1 MPENV
6 NYGNPNAYPTNFFAE
21 AEAEIVST
29 TNAIAADYHY
39 ALDLNS
45 TLITVD
51 EVREKIRKEGNEFGA
66 TTGRARRCGWVD
78 LPALKYAVM
87 INGVTELSMM
97 KADVL
102 SVFEKIKVCTHYKIN
117 DELEEY
123 LPYDITNL
131 EIEPIYEELEGWN
144 CDLTELDSY
153 DNAPQALKNYVAY
166 LEKALEV
173 PITVVSVGPDRKQT
187 LNNQK

>member
-1 MPENV
+1 
-6 NYGNPNAYPTNFFAE
+6 
-21 AEAEIVST
+21 
-29 TNAIAADYHY
+29 
-39 ALDLNS
+39 
-45 TLITVD
+45 
-51 EVREKIRKEGNEFGA
+51 
-66 TTGRARRCGWVD
+66 
-78 LPALKYAVM
+78 
-87 INGVTELSMM
+87 M

-117 DELEEY
+117 GELEEY

-153 DNAPQALKNYVAY
+153 ENAPLALKNYVTY

>member
-1 MPENV
+1 
-6 NYGNPNAYPTNFFAE
+6 
-21 AEAEIVST
+21 
-29 TNAIAADYHY
+29 
-39 ALDLNS
+39 
-45 TLITVD
+45 
-51 EVREKIRKEGNEFGA
+51 
-66 TTGRARRCGWVD
+66 
-78 LPALKYAVM
+78 
-87 INGVTELSMM
+87 M

-117 DELEEY
+117 GELVEY

-131 EIEPIYEELEGWN
+131 DIEPIYEELEGWN

-153 DNAPQALKNYVAY
+153 DNAPQALKNYVTY
-166 LEKALEV
+166 LENALEV